1 MPVVSKL
8 AMSVWII
15 DTLYTPYNYPL
26 ILDYLFCYEEGDCYY
41 FIVKSQFVFV
51 GALCSHS
58 PGGILMVQPS
68 NLPYVVQEF
77 MNHSSLE
84 PEKNVPSWAEWSRLV
99 VCRTDNCHLKDALIC
114 WSDWIYNVI
123 TMPEFFLSY
132 WFRMW
137 LRKFRILQWDVVI
150 FGILL

>member
-1 MPVVSKL
+1 MR
-8 AMSVWII
+8 W
-15 DTLYTPYNYPL
+15 
-26 ILDYLFCYEEGDCYY
+26 GDCYY

-77 MNHSSLE
+77 MNHSLLE

-123 TMPEFFLSY
+123 TMPEFF
-132 WFRMW
+132 FV
-137 LRKFRILQWDVVI
+137 ILVQNVAEKIQDPSMGCSNFWDLAVGFV
-150 FGILL
+150 FNA